1 MKWRPQSSESI
12 LRVISSLQSNWEGTL
27 AEVTQKPIINEVLFD
42 YFHYLLGWWNKDF
55 YNLQIILGEGKHF
68 EEQEQNSTP
77 SHFGDQIET
86 NKMKTTLK
94 KAKSN
99 AEITS
104 IWSMEQ
110 MPRRVSGIYSNHE
123 LNTSNNAI
131 LLQKELLK
139 VSHYSTVSTSR
150 PQQAEAYLLSLDWI
164 HLGSLIRLMQWTYKR
179 QCQLIWHSGFL
190 GEKTSTI
197 FFSSFVVFE
206 EKGSS
211 TRLAL

>member
-1 MKWRPQSSESI
+1 MKWRAQSSESI

-27 AEVTQKPIINEVLFD
+27 AEVIQKPIINEVLFD
-42 YFHYLLGWWNKDF
+42 YFHYLFGWWNKDF

-68 EEQEQNSTP
+68 EGQEQNSNP

-104 IWSMEQ
+104 ICSMEQ
-110 MPRRVSGIYSNHE
+110 MPRHFSGVYSNHE
-123 LNTSNNAI
+123 LNTSNNAM

-139 VSHYSTVSTSR
+139 VITLQQSLY
-150 PQQAEAYLLSLDWI
+150 QQAPTGWSIPAQPRLDTPGKSNQI
-164 HLGSLIRLMQWTYKR
+164 DAVDL
-179 QCQLIWHSGFL
+179 
-190 GEKTSTI
+190 
-197 FFSSFVVFE
+197 
-206 EKGSS
+206 
-211 TRLAL
+211 